1 MVVRRAEVHLDC
13 EECEEQV
20 LDLIERE
27 ALDPEGVRATLA
39 KCPECRVKFDELK
52 AMLALTQQLPV
63 EAPPEHV
70 DISILQA
77 AEARTRGLAPGS
89 PQSSA
94 WRQPLAMAAV
104 ALLVVGIGIST
115 VSIVKGP
122 RQARIAEA
130 PAADE
135 GVAPSEDL
143 EEAPG
148 GGEPERIELAEAIA
162 DQPKTPAGDSDTLGA
177 ARQVRATRARAPK
190 KKEARAAASPRASTS
205 FAAEGELQRV
215 ASASDE
221 AGDQLPEERD
231 AKPEA
236 KQIAATTEAQRDCAS
251 RISAFETRT
260 KSDDDYEP
268 TAEESLDAGL
278 CYQLLGKRAAARYW
292 LKRAAADL
300 STKAR
305 AEDALEKLR

>member
-1 MVVRRAEVHLDC
+1 MVVRKAEVHLDC
-13 EECEEQV
+13 NECEEQV

-27 ALDPEGVRATLA
+27 PLDPEGVRATLA
-39 KCPECRVKFDELK
+39 KCPECRAKFDELK
-52 AMLALTQQLPV
+52 AMLTLTQQLPL
-63 EAPPEHV
+63 EAPPDHL

-77 AEARTRGLAPGS
+77 AEARAGGLAPAS
-89 PQSSA
+89 PQASA

-122 RQARIAEA
+122 RQERIAEA

-135 GVAPSEDL
+135 AVAPSEDL

-148 GGEPERIELAEAIA
+148 GGEPERIEIAEAIA
-162 DQPKTPAGDSDTLGA
+162 DQPTTLAGDSDALGA

-190 KKEARAAASPRASTS
+190 KKEARDR
-205 FAAEGELQRV
+205 
-215 ASASDE
+215 
-221 AGDQLPEERD
+221 LPEARD
-231 AKPEA
+231 AEPEA
-236 KQIAATTEAQRDCAS
+236 NQIAATTQAQRECAS
-251 RISAFETRT
+251 RISAFEKRT
-260 KSDDDYEP
+260 KSDDGYEP

-278 CYQLLGKRAAARYW
+278 CYQLLGKRSAARYW
-292 LKRAAADL
+292 LKRAAEDL